1 MRQFP
6 PRSALTISGGGR
18 TVSWLLDMR
27 AEQAPNRRFF
37 VWEPFAGPSRAFS
50 YAEFARAVARVAGGL
65 SRRGILRGDKALIYL
80 DNCPE
85 LLLTW
90 FACLRLGAV
99 AVFANTRSA
108 PDELRY
114 CAEHSGAIAAVTQPS
129 YAATVAAALPAARA
143 MIVTSYDPTDVRG
156 VSVNNGRDHSFDELL
171 SAEEMRAEPCP
182 ALAAAYVLYTS
193 GTTGRPKGVI
203 WTHANAMWAAK
214 VNAAHE
220 GLTASDVHLICLP
233 LFHIN
238 AQAYGVLASMWAG
251 ASFVL
256 QPRFSASRFWEV
268 SVANRCTWASQIYFS
283 LRTLATKEFPANHF
297 YRLWG
302 TGVCGHPLGTKF
314 GVPTIGWWGMTET
327 ISHPIVGELQVPNR
341 PQTIGHAAAEY
352 EVAVV
357 DETGRPV
364 DVGETGELLVRG
376 TPGVSLFGGYL
387 RDAEATANA
396 FDADGWFKSGDRVT
410 VYADGAFTFAD
421 RAKDMLK
428 IGAENVAASEIER
441 VVITVPGVRE
451 VAVVGA
457 PDSMLEEVPVAFVV
471 AAGGHPD
478 LETTIL
484 NACRRNLADFKVPRA
499 IRIVGDL
506 PRSTLEKVAKHKLR
520 ELLRTE
526 AQQPPK

>member
-1 MRQFP
+1 MRHLP
-6 PRSALTISGGGR
+6 LRSPVTISGGGR
-18 TVSWLLDMR
+18 TISWLLDMR
-27 AEQAPNRRFF
+27 AEQTPDRRFF
-37 VWEPFAGPSRAFS
+37 TWEPFAGASQAFS
-50 YAEFARAVARVAGGL
+50 YAEFSRAVARVAGGL
-65 SRRGILRGDKALIYL
+65 RRRGVLPGDKILIHL

-114 CAEHSGAIAAVTQPS
+114 CAEHSGAIAAVTQPA
-129 YAATVAAALPAARA
+129 YAASVAAALPAARA
-143 MIVTSYDPTDVRG
+143 MLVTSDDSSDIR
-156 VSVNNGRDHSFDELL
+156 SIDNGREHSFDALL
-171 SAEEMRAEPCP
+171 SAEEIRAEPCA

-193 GTTGRPKGVI
+193 GTTGRPKGVV

-220 GLTASDVHLICLP
+220 GLTASDIHLICLP

-238 AQAYGVLASMWAG
+238 AQAYGVLASLWAG
-251 ASFVL
+251 SSFVL

-268 SVANRCTWASQIYFS
+268 SVRNRCTWASQIYFG
-283 LRTLATKEFPANHF
+283 LRALATKEVPADHC

-302 TGVCGHPLGTKF
+302 TGVCGHPLATKF

-327 ISHPIVGELQVPNR
+327 ISHPIVGELQIPNR
-341 PQTIGHAAAEY
+341 PGTIGHAAAEY

-357 DETGRPV
+357 DENGCPVEPGGTGQ
-364 DVGETGELLVRG
+364 LLVRG
-376 TPGVSLFGGYL
+376 TPGVSLFAGYL
-387 RDAEATANA
+387 HDDAATESAY
-396 FDADGWFKSGDRVT
+396 DSEGWFQSGDRVT
-410 VYADGAFTFAD
+410 VHADGALTFAD

-441 VVITVPGVRE
+441 VVSAVPGVRE

-457 PDSMLEEVPVAFVV
+457 PDSMLEEVPIAFVV
-471 AAGGHPD
+471 AAAVHPD
-478 LETTIL
+478 LEMTIMD
-484 NACRRNLADFKVPRA
+484 ACRKNLADFKVPRA
-499 IRIVGDL
+499 IRIVSDL

-520 ELLRTE
+520 ELLRIET
-526 AQQPPK
+526 QSPQK